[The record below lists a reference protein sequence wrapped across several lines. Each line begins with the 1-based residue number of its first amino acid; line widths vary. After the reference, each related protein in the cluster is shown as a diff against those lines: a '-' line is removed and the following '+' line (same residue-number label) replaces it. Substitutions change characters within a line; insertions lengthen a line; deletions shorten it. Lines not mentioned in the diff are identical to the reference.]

1 MYLNVPSGGFKVVY
15 EYANRLNWRG
25 HQVTVVHPRNVAI
38 TDGLVEQVKA
48 GLWQYKVR
56 AKNHPLIPWF
66 QVDAGVNLELAP
78 DLREQF
84 IPAGDA
90 IFATAFETAFPVS
103 TFSPTKGKKFYLIQ
117 SYETWNGEERKV
129 QTSWKLPL
137 YKIVISRHL
146 LRLAADLGE
155 FARTSHIPI
164 GLDLSTFKLTT
175 PIAGRTSP
183 RVGMLAHP
191 NEAKGM
197 KDGIQALQ
205 IVKKSIPGLQ
215 AVLFGTEPRNAEIPS
230 WAQYIQ
236 RPSQQKLIELYN
248 DCQVFLNPSWTEG
261 WGLPAAEAMA
271 CGCALVSADN
281 GGVNEFAM
289 DKEDALIVPI
299 RRPELLAERVAR
311 LLSDDSLRIKIA
323 TAGCQNIQ
331 KFTWERAVDSL
342 EQVLFRQVGDV

>member
-1 MYLNVPSGGFKVVY
+1 M
-15 EYANRLNWRG
+15 R
-25 HQVTVVHPRNVAI
+25 Q
-38 TDGLVEQVKA
+38 
-48 GLWQYKVR
+48 
-56 AKNHPLIPWF
+56 
-66 QVDAGVNLELAP
+66 
-78 DLREQF
+78 QF

-90 IFATAFETAFPVS
+90 ILATAFETAFPVS

-205 IVKKSIPGLQ
+205 IVKK
-215 AVLFGTEPRNAEIPS
+215 
-230 WAQYIQ
+230 
-236 RPSQQKLIELYN
+236 
-248 DCQVFLNPSWTEG
+248 
-261 WGLPAAEAMA
+261 
-271 CGCALVSADN
+271 
-281 GGVNEFAM
+281 
-289 DKEDALIVPI
+289 
-299 RRPELLAERVAR
+299 
-311 LLSDDSLRIKIA
+311 
-323 TAGCQNIQ
+323 
-331 KFTWERAVDSL
+331 
-342 EQVLFRQVGDV
+342 